1 MYPTSVCASPPKLP
15 HTNGVTNGET
25 SPLPTMDTSV
35 SPGCLFQQNLGSA
48 KPNLQRY
55 QQRQTAHSGQVV
67 ARGEE
72 QMFGVVREGR
82 AEES

>member
-1 MYPTSVCASPPKLP
+1 MC
-15 HTNGVTNGET
+15 H
-25 SPLPTMDTSV
+25 
-35 SPGCLFQQNLGSA
+35 LGACSSRISGLRR
-48 KPNLQRY
+48 PNLQRY